1 MITESWCT
9 KYTFF
14 LCGAHSL
21 LQAKTPINLHSGLFL
36 KVLISAGSASQDTPL
51 CSWGTPAKSCSM
63 PPSSPLNAHPGAAP
77 APWAQCSVAS
87 IHVPGAAHLQV
98 AGLWRETCQKL
109 PGGLL
114 QCWRPVR
121 PSRGCVSLQTVWCYG
136 SFCLGSEAA
145 LFSLFACFHGL
156 QLRPLNKCVVII
168 DIVTAN
174 NRYPT

>member
-14 LCGAHSL
+14 FCGAHSL

-36 KVLISAGSASQDTPL
+36 KVLIGAGSASQDASL

-87 IHVPGAAHLQV
+87 IHVPGVPHLQV
-98 AGLWRETCQKL
+98 SGLWRETCQKL

-121 PSRGCVSLQTVWCYG
+121 PSRGCFPPDSVVLWQLLPWVRGCP
-136 SFCLGSEAA
+136 F
-145 LFSLFACFHGL
+145 FSLCLLPWTLAPTSEQMCSH
-156 QLRPLNKCVVII
+156 
-168 DIVTAN
+168 
-174 NRYPT
+174 NRHCNC